1 MGIYSH
7 DHVTRLIGL
16 IYDAAMAPDQWG
28 AFLDALG
35 TTIDGHFLNLSS
47 MDASERRL
55 EFMAVGRY
63 EPEFAQEY
71 KKHYWTVDPW
81 VEAAN
86 RRGVLRAGLLDLGER
101 FVPSNEL
108 KKTEFYSGIGRRFDF
123 LGGLSALFDV
133 EGSLI
138 GLSASQRRVDQFG
151 DRELE
156 LVRTLL
162 PHIHRAVC
170 VHQRLE
176 RAERITADAT
186 SVLDRVGHGVLF
198 VSATG
203 RLLFANGVAVEMLRS
218 GDGLVETH
226 GELRAS
232 APAQTRELRAAIAAA
247 LSVRSGIVA
256 PRPVLLLSRPSGR
269 RPLVVIAA
277 PLPSHHLTTA
287 TRDPAAAIFVT
298 DPERGAKPDAETIAL
313 ILRLTPAE
321 ARLAACLAAG
331 EPLNEAAERL
341 GIQLETARKRLK
353 TIFQKTDTHRQADL
367 IRVVLQSLSP
377 LSWSE

>member
-16 IYDAAMAPDQWG
+16 IYDAAMAPTQWG

-35 TTIDGHFLNLSS
+35 TTIGGHFLNLSS
-47 MDASERRL
+47 IDISERRV
-55 EFMAVGRY
+55 EFMAIGRY
-63 EPEFAQEY
+63 DPAFAKEY
-71 KKHYWTVDPW
+71 EEHYWTVDPW

-86 RRGVLRAGLLDLGER
+86 RRGMLRAGLLDLGER
-101 FVPSNEL
+101 FVPTNEL
-108 KKTEFYSGIGRRFDF
+108 KKTEFYNDLGRRFECV
-123 LGGLSALFDV
+123 GGISAIVEVGPSLASLSVNQNRFGQFDD
-133 EGSLI
+133 
-138 GLSASQRRVDQFG
+138 A
-151 DRELE
+151 ELD
-156 LVRTLL
+156 LVRMLV
-162 PHIHRAVC
+162 PHVQRALQ

-176 RAERITADAT
+176 RAERITEDAT
-186 SVLDRVGHGVLF
+186 SVLDRVHHAVFF

-203 RLLFANGVAVEMLRS
+203 RLLFANRAAQEMLCSR
-218 GDGLVETH
+218 DGLIDMH

-247 LSVRSGIVA
+247 LSVSTGIVA

-269 RPLVVIAA
+269 RPLVLVAS
-277 PLPSHHLTTA
+277 PLPSYYRTTVA
-287 TRDPAAAIFVT
+287 GQSAAAIFVT
-298 DPERGAKPDAETIAL
+298 DPERGAKPDAETIAS

-341 GIQLETARKRLK
+341 GIRLETARKRLK

-367 IRVVLQSLSP
+367 IRLVLQSFLP
-377 LSWSE
+377 LFSSE